1 MISPEE
7 KSNLIVGYKQVLKA
21 LSANSCKKLFL
32 TEDCSEN
39 IRETL
44 ASKAEGVEIINIE
57 TMRELGTLCEID
69 VPASCA
75 AIRL

>member
-21 LSANSCKKLFL
+21 LSAKACKKLFIA
-32 TEDCSEN
+32 EDCAANISETILKN
-39 IRETL
+39 
-44 ASKAEGVEIINIE
+44 AEGVEIVRIE
-57 TMRELGTLCEID
+57 TMRKLGNLCEID

-75 AIRL
+75 ASRL

>member
-1 MISPEE
+1 MITVEE

-21 LSANSCKKLFL
+21 LSANVCKKLFIA
-32 TEDCSEN
+32 EDCAESISET
-39 IRETL
+39 IL
-44 ASKAEGVEIINIE
+44 SKAEGVEIVRVE
-57 TMRELGTLCEID
+57 TMRELGNLCEID

>member
-1 MISPEE
+1 MITVEE

-21 LSANSCKKLFL
+21 LSAKVCKKLFIG
-32 TEDCSEN
+32 EDCAESISET
-39 IRETL
+39 IL
-44 ASKAEGVEIINIE
+44 SKAEGVEIVRVE
-57 TMRELGTLCEID
+57 TMRELGNLCEID

>member
-7 KSNLIVGYKQVLKA
+7 RNNLIVGYKQVLKL
-21 LSANSCKKLFL
+21 LSAKSCKKLFL

-44 ASKAEGVEIINIE
+44 ASKAEGVEIVNIE
-57 TMRELGTLCEID
+57 TMRELGNLCEID

>member
-21 LSANSCKKLFL
+21 LSAKSCKKLFL
-32 TEDCSEN
+32 TKDCSES

-57 TMRELGTLCEID
+57 TMRELGNLCEID